1 MRFHEALDEMLKG
14 KICKYKSCKYRA
26 RSRENLR
33 EPDKKII
40 VVERAWLHNK
50 DQVWQKLETV
60 GMHAIW
66 SNEWKI
72 YNATKS
78 S

>member
-14 KICKYKSCKYRA
+14 KILKYKTCKYRA

-33 EPDKKII
+33 EPDKEII

-50 DQVWQKLETV
+50 EPIWQKIETL
-60 GMHAIW
+60 GIHAIR

-72 YNATKS
+72 LSNTKS